1 MMVAQSN
8 VSVSPGSP
16 PNTALPITTSAGI
29 LNLDHYKYLR
39 SLLPPVP
46 HFIESLSFTDLNN
59 WECQIYVNLVTESD
73 CMKWLADFEDKT
85 STDWRVDQDA
95 SRNLAKARGCSWQLV
110 YRCVA
115 PDSRKDCT
123 AQLEMRIFAQQ
134 EGRGKQGGKHY
145 PCEVTISFCHCH
157 HTSHTSLLTTEG
169 YKAQDIPSHLKE
181 GFEGYF
187 QETMSPVQPGV
198 TSSSLSSSSPRTTSS
213 LAPSSSSSPQ
223 PVQLQLKVDSG
234 SRGREEGATT
244 SLSEVSQGL
253 ERTQVLLR
261 AMLQQG
267 GSGAGAVRQFV
278 EKFERVRGD
287 RGQLEDALTSFGGQ
301 WDWLVSPPDTTVLTH
316 PSGEA
321 ATQVILQPQSPLA
334 SPQSRGVKKIKREEE
349 VLMNEPVTQMY
360 LEGSQVVVQPS
371 SATPEPDLKR
381 RKRARCGTCS
391 GCMNRDKTQDCRQ
404 CRNCLDQKRYGG
416 PGRLKKACIKRQCA
430 VISQMIAAEISPD
443 QKPVLHSVP
452 VHTSLP
458 LQSTVHPSLPLQ
470 SLQSTVHPTA
480 HSPRSVKTEP
490 QETAVTLAARSEP
503 SQQGLAAQTVS
514 LVGSGGQTVSLQGTG
529 GQTVSLI
536 SSASPGQ
543 GGQQTFSIGG
553 QTYSLVGS
561 PGTGQTVSIGGQT
574 VSLAAPVSSSSG
586 VQTTTSSPS
595 SLPGSTLLS
604 WPGSQY
610 APTFQVQQQQQPVQF
625 VFQPAQSFSSPT
637 GQAVQVQYTTQ
648 LGTQQ
653 LESLVTEAS
662 RHHGVS

>member
-1 MMVAQSN
+1 
-8 VSVSPGSP
+8 
-16 PNTALPITTSAGI
+16 
-29 LNLDHYKYLR
+29 
-39 SLLPPVP
+39 
-46 HFIESLSFTDLNN
+46 
-59 WECQIYVNLVTESD
+59 
-73 CMKWLADFEDKT
+73 
-85 STDWRVDQDA
+85 
-95 SRNLAKARGCSWQLV
+95 
-110 YRCVA
+110 
-115 PDSRKDCT
+115 
-123 AQLEMRIFAQQ
+123 
-134 EGRGKQGGKHY
+134 
-145 PCEVTISFCHCH
+145 
-157 HTSHTSLLTTEG
+157 
-169 YKAQDIPSHLKE
+169 
-181 GFEGYF
+181 
-187 QETMSPVQPGV
+187 
-198 TSSSLSSSSPRTTSS
+198 
-213 LAPSSSSSPQ
+213 
-223 PVQLQLKVDSG
+223 
-234 SRGREEGATT
+234 
-244 SLSEVSQGL
+244 
-253 ERTQVLLR
+253 
-261 AMLQQG
+261 
-267 GSGAGAVRQFV
+267 
-278 EKFERVRGD
+278 
-287 RGQLEDALTSFGGQ
+287 
-301 WDWLVSPPDTTVLTH
+301 
-316 PSGEA
+316 
-321 ATQVILQPQSPLA
+321 
-334 SPQSRGVKKIKREEE
+334 
-349 VLMNEPVTQMY
+349 MNEPVTQMY

-574 VSLAAPVSSSSG
+574 VSLAAPVSTSSG
-586 VQTTTSSPS
+586 VQTTTSSP